1 MRVGSAEH
9 QSPCRLSRV
18 DGRPASGQA
27 AAPPHAAFGLPALRV
42 PLVHARAPVRPPF
55 PPPAG
60 VMGVLDSCRARGLR
74 HRGGGRAQRSGGA
87 AAGDGCCH
95 VLHPPEFPFVFG
107 VLGRA
112 RPHRRA
118 DLIRCRASHLAL
130 GVEHHRPGGVVVT
143 TLADRGVGRLMA
155 SDGGARRPSRSRW
168 ALVRRRTRPP
178 MAPAAAVTGVALA
191 QVSLHPRQFRVTTPA
206 LPEPIRGRTHRGGEA
221 GPAGIVRFPG
231 CQIKPSSWGP
241 TQVAAR

>member
-1 MRVGSAEH
+1 M
-9 QSPCRLSRV
+9 
-18 DGRPASGQA
+18 
-27 AAPPHAAFGLPALRV
+27 ALRNINR
-42 PLVHARAPVRPPF
+42 RADCRAWMAVRPPGRPPLPLTLHLGSRLSVFPLFMPGRLSDPF
-55 PPPAG
+55 PPQSG